1 MKRTLLFTAA
11 ISLALTSMAQNEQ
24 VHVFRNDNT
33 FSSFKAAD
41 IKSITHEGNAAGYS
55 TLVIT
60 DNDLKVTTINL
71 SNVDSVAV
79 RATGLPEFHVTLN
92 DYPDFTDL
100 RTEWGKEF
108 EYAATLRM
116 DGNGMYDDLAEQQVT
131 FRGRGNSTWNMNKKP
146 YRFKMDKKT
155 SVCGLPK
162 AKTFALIANYIDCSL
177 MRNTVALW
185 TANYL
190 EMPFANHCVP
200 VKVYL
205 NGYYKGQYMLTE
217 KIGIGGGSVDIE
229 ETEGM
234 LFELDPNY
242 DENYRFYLD
251 LNRGAETSQSSRSVL
266 PVMVKD
272 PDLDELAADNL
283 LGGATAKDY
292 FEKWKAD
299 FIEMGKAVMNTPTDG
314 SLKEYIDLES
324 AANFFIVNSLAGNHE
339 IKHPK
344 SFYLYKA
351 NIDDVYHFGPVWD
364 FDWAYTFDGREGVS
378 ASQPLVTSSGANCG
392 GYLFVQTLFKNEE
405 FRQIYKQKW
414 DDFIANGYPE
424 LLKYMEGYATLI
436 EPTAKE
442 NGLLWPADYSTSWR
456 LSESSFEFRK
466 NFEALKTWIDQR
478 VNYCNSDSNFGIY

>member
-1 MKRTLLFTAA
+1 MKRTLLLTAA
-11 ISLALTSMAQNEQ
+11 ISLAFTSMAQNEQ
-24 VHVFRNDNT
+24 IHVFRNDKA

-41 IKSITHEGNAAGYS
+41 IKSITHEGNTTGYNS
-55 TLVIT
+55 LVIT
-60 DNDLKVTTINL
+60 DNDSKVTTIDL
-71 SNVDSVAV
+71 SKVDSVAV

-100 RTEWGKEF
+100 RTDWGKEF

-116 DGNGMYDDLAEQQVT
+116 DGNGMYDDVAEQQVT
-131 FRGRGNSTWNMNKKP
+131 FRGRGNSTWGMNKKP
-146 YRFKMDKKT
+146 YRFKMNKKA

-205 NGYYKGQYMLTE
+205 NGNYKGQYMLTE

-234 LFELDPNY
+234 LFELDSNY

-251 LNRGAETSQSSRSVL
+251 LNNGTEAWQSGHSVL

-299 FIEMGKAVMNTPTDG
+299 FIEMGKAVMNTPADG
-314 SLKEYIDLES
+314 SLKEYVDLES

-339 IKHPK
+339 VRHPK

-351 NIDDVYHFGPVWD
+351 SIDDVYHFGPVWD
-364 FDWAYTFDGREGVS
+364 FDWAYTFDGYEGAS
-378 ASQPLVTSSGANCG
+378 ASQPLVTSSGADCG
-392 GYLFVQTLFKNEE
+392 GYLFVQTLFKNKE
-405 FRQIYKQKW
+405 FRQLYKQKW
-414 DDFIANGYPE
+414 DDFVANGYPE
-424 LLKYMEGYATLI
+424 LLKYMEGYATMI

-466 NFEALKTWIDQR
+466 NFEALKTWIEQR
-478 VNYCNSDSNFGIY
+478 INYCNSNANYGIY